1 MTIIQLPPHVASQIA
16 AGEVVERPSSIV
28 KELVENSIDSGATRI
43 NVSIT
48 RGGVDT
54 IQITDNGCGIPAD
67 QLQLAFTSHATSKL
81 TAITDL
87 AKLATLGFRGE
98 ALPSIASVANVVC
111 RSRTKDQDHAA
122 QITIDYGELQLPV
135 KPAGNPV
142 GTTIEVNRLFA
153 RQPARLKFLRTHVT
167 EAAHCQRIVSRYAM
181 AYPHIR
187 FQYSCDQHQH
197 VVTNGTSDL
206 RETILAVYDSDVAQA
221 MIPVHQQRGPV
232 EITGYVAPPHIHR
245 SSRNELTIFV
255 NHRWIQDRNLH
266 WAIEQAFEHSLDKG
280 RHPLAVINIGL
291 DPELVDVN
299 AHPTK
304 QEVRFRHERQV
315 FGAVQS
321 AIRSALNAA
330 TPPRPLSERPI
341 HQDEPLHHT
350 EHQTTSPPA
359 SDQPTPQPSQSRP
372 PSPAP
377 KRQTRD
383 QIRRDP
389 AIWPE
394 FNESTPSTPPPAI
407 PRRTFQRDY
416 DSEQPDVTTTPPTLP
431 ATVYCQPDST
441 EVGPPTRM
449 PPLTDVLTALT
460 VLGQSQLTYI
470 VATANDALFL
480 IDQHAAHERVNY
492 DQLVSSIRDQ
502 PIPAQQLITP
512 YEFTVDPQQ
521 AEIAAQFQDELTH
534 YGFRT
539 SVSPEGFCS
548 IMAIPAN
555 MVAGHNPNPQQAF
568 IDTIDAIAT
577 GGTPQELE
585 HTMAATI
592 ACHSSVTAGQQ
603 LNFKQMQSIVT
614 RLAVTPEPHHC
625 PHGRPTTLTLSKQR
639 IETEF
644 KRR

>member
-1 MTIIQLPPHVASQIA
+1 MPIIQLPPHVASQIA

-43 NVSIT
+43 NVAIT
-48 RGGVDT
+48 RGGVDS
-54 IQITDNGCGIPAD
+54 IRITDNGSGIPAD
-67 QLQLAFTSHATSKL
+67 QLQLAFASHATSKL
-81 TAITDL
+81 TSITDL
-87 AKLATLGFRGE
+87 TNLATLGFRGE

-111 RSRTKDQDHAA
+111 RSRTIEQENAA
-122 QITIDYGELQLPV
+122 QLTVDYGDLQLPV
-135 KPAGNPV
+135 KSVGSPV
-142 GTTIEVNRLFA
+142 GTTIEVYRLFA

-187 FQYSCDQHQH
+187 FQYSCDQHQL
-197 VVTNGTSDL
+197 VTTNGTGDL
-206 RETILAVYDSDVAQA
+206 RETILAVYDSEVAQA
-221 MIPVHQQRGPV
+221 MMPVHHQRGPV
-232 EITGYVAPPHIHR
+232 EITGYVAPPHVHR

-255 NHRWIQDRNLH
+255 NRRWIQDRNLH

-280 RHPLAVINIGL
+280 RHPLAVINIAL
-291 DPELVDVN
+291 DPELVDIN

-330 TPPRPLSERPI
+330 SPPRPLSERPI
-341 HQDEPLHHT
+341 HQDEPLPQ
-350 EHQTTSPPA
+350 HQT
-359 SDQPTPQPSQSRP
+359 P
-372 PSPAP
+372 PSTSSPTSAP
-377 KRQTRD
+377 LTTRQSRD

-389 AIWPE
+389 DIWPE
-394 FNESTPSTPPPAI
+394 FNNSTPSAPPPAI
-407 PRRTFQRDY
+407 PRRTSQRLRY
-416 DSEQPDVTTTPPTLP
+416 PEIPDDDQSQTIVADT
-431 ATVYCQPDST
+431 AYCQTDSSDHSA
-441 EVGPPTRM
+441 PIRM
-449 PPLTDVLTALT
+449 PPLTDALPLLT

-470 VATANDALFL
+470 IATANDALFL

-492 DQLVSSIRDQ
+492 DQLVSSIRDH
-502 PIPAQQLITP
+502 PIPAQQLIAP
-512 YEFTVDPQQ
+512 YDVNIDPQQ
-521 AEIAAQFQDELTH
+521 AEIAAQYQSQLSH
-534 YGFRT
+534 YGFRI
-539 SVSPEGFCS
+539 SVSSDGFCS

-555 MVAGHNPNPQQAF
+555 MVARRNTSPQQAL
-568 IDTIDAIAT
+568 IDTLNAIEN

-592 ACHSSVTAGQQ
+592 ACHSSVTAGDA
-603 LNFKQMQSIVT
+603 LNHEQMQSIVT
-614 RLAVTPEPHHC
+614 QLAVTPEPHHC
-625 PHGRPTTLTLSKQR
+625 PHGRPTTLTLSKHR